1 MVMPIRSLTKNL
13 PADPDNKGWVLGW
26 AVLKDRPG
34 PWHLVDV
41 YPSKTVAEAQAAQ
54 LNDGYI
60 VEYGSH
66 KLGSDDF
73 IGGLTAPK

>member
-1 MVMPIRSLTKNL
+1 MSIRSLAKNL
-13 PADPDNKGWVLGW
+13 PADPDSKGWVLGW
-26 AVLKDRPG
+26 AVLKDRPF

-41 YPSKTVAEAQAAQ
+41 YPSKAAAEAEAAR

-66 KLGSDDF
+66 RLGSDDF
-73 IGGLTAPK
+73 IGGRTPPK

>member
-1 MVMPIRSLTKNL
+1 MSIRSLAKNL

-26 AVLKDRPG
+26 AVLRDRPN

-41 YPSKTVAEAQAAQ
+41 YASKAIAEAEAKRLDA
-54 LNDGYI
+54 GYI

-66 KLGSDDF
+66 RLGSDDF
-73 IGGLTAPK
+73 VSGLTPPE